1 MSSAPPNSL
10 LLTPF
15 FLDQPDPSLS
25 RLQGPGWSVNTPTIP
40 NGSQMARL
48 AVLHRHLAGL
58 VAASVGRGARPVSV
72 AGDCCTT
79 IGVLA
84 GLQRAGLVPVLVWL
98 DAHGDFNTQE
108 TTISG
113 FLGGMPLAMITGR
126 GDPAMGGSVG
136 LQALADTDVFLSDGR
151 DLDPPERRL
160 LESSAVHHLR
170 DPSDIPGSLPAGRP
184 IYVHLDLDILDP
196 SDAPA
201 MKYSVPGGPAL
212 ESLVAL
218 GERLRA
224 TGRLAAV
231 SVTTWDLVADHDR
244 QTERS
249 CLSVLHGLIR
259 ESGDPGI
266 RTRA

>member
-1 MSSAPPNSL
+1 MTSAPPNHF

-15 FLDQPDPSLS
+15 FLDALEPSLP
-25 RLQGPGWSVNTPTIP
+25 RLRRPGWDTNMPTMP
-40 NGSQMARL
+40 SGNQMARL
-48 AVLHRHLAGL
+48 AVLHRQLAGL
-58 VAASVGRGARPVSV
+58 VAASVGRAERPVSI

-84 GLQRAGLVPVLVWL
+84 GLQRAGLEPILVWL
-98 DAHGDFNTQE
+98 DAHGDFNTHQ
-108 TTISG
+108 TTLSG

-126 GDPAMGGSVG
+126 GDPAMGESVG
-136 LQALADTDVFLSDGR
+136 LRPLADGDVLLSDAR

-160 LESSAVHHLR
+160 LESSGVRHLQN
-170 DPSDIPGSLPAGRP
+170 PSDIPGELSADRP

-218 GERLRA
+218 GERLRD

-231 SVTTWDLVADHDR
+231 SVTTWDLLSDQDR
-244 QTERS
+244 HTERS
-249 CLSVLHGLIR
+249 CLSVLHALTG
-259 ESGDPGI
+259 P
-266 RTRA
+266 